1 MSKAWTR
8 DKWGLGNWCA
18 YVAAGTTREDRL
30 DRLDEVPP
38 NFRDEVAAHV
48 RVYFQVRAEA
58 RRQEQGKK

>member
-1 MSKAWTR
+1 M
-8 DKWGLGNWCA
+8 GNWCA
-18 YVAAGTTREDRL
+18 YVAAGTSREDRL